1 MAGEPVAQGLARPAE
16 AALERLW
23 SEASASVLSAGYFA
37 CAPDW
42 QLLERTR
49 AHYQLWLITDGWARL
64 TVGSRRFDLSP
75 GAVLLIPPNVP
86 HRGIH
91 DPAQPLHCFV
101 LHGHIRVLGATVPD
115 ALAALPPVAYPPPEV
130 WQQLLA
136 HAAVICRELVERRP
150 GYALLANSHL
160 GQLVGLLW
168 REAAAQGVLDPA
180 RAQPGGADARLLGV
194 LVFIAAHYHERLT
207 LGDLAR
213 AAGFSRAHFST
224 TFRRATGLAP
234 FEFLRR
240 YRLQRAKE
248 LLDDERLSIG
258 AIAAAVGMPDPFYF
272 SRVFK
277 RTEGLSPRQYRQ
289 AKRRPGFP

>member
-1 MAGEPVAQGLARPAE
+1 M
-16 AALERLW
+16 
-23 SEASASVLSAGYFA
+23 LSAGYFT

-49 AHYQLWLITDGWARL
+49 AHYQIWLITDGWARL
-64 TVGSRRFDLSP
+64 TVGSQRFDLSK
-75 GAVLLIPPNVP
+75 GAALLIPPNVP
-86 HRGIH
+86 HRGVH
-91 DPAQPLHCFV
+91 DPARPLRCFV

-115 ALAALPPVAYPPPEV
+115 ALAALPPVVYPPSEV

-136 HAAVICRELVERRP
+136 HAAAICRELAEHRP
-150 GYALLANSHL
+150 GHALLANSHL
-160 GQLVGLLW
+160 GHLIGLLW
-168 REAAAQGVLDPA
+168 REAAERGALDPA
-180 RAQPGGADARLLGV
+180 GAAPAGPDGRLLSV
-194 LVFIAAHYHERLT
+194 LAFIAAHYHERLT

-213 AAGFSRAHFST
+213 TAGFSRAHFST

-289 AKRRPGFP
+289 AKHRPGFP